1 MKLQKTQKSSK
12 LEQASTLLNQI
23 DDLHQVIGGSVVI
36 TCTRDTL
43 VAGQTTTTCTS
54 SDGKWK
60 DSITV
65 YDNHK

>member
-23 DDLHQVIGGSVVI
+23 DDLHQVIGGVI

-43 VAGQTTTTCTS
+43 RAGETTTTCTS
-54 SDGKWK
+54 SDGLWR
-60 DSITV
+60 SSLTV
-65 YDNHK
+65 YKNQV

>member
-12 LEQASTLLNQI
+12 LEQASTLLSQI
-23 DDLHQVIGGSVVI
+23 DDLDQVIGGSVVI

-54 SDGKWK
+54 SDGLWTLSRTIYKNQ
-60 DSITV
+60 V
-65 YDNHK
+65 